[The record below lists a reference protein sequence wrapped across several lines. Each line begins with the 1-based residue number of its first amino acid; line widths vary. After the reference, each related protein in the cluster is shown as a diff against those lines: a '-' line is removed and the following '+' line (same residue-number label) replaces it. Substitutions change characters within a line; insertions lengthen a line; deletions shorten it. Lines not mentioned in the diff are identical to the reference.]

1 MKKLIFI
8 VLSGLLCL
16 INQESYSQISTN
28 EKPISF
34 GNTLEKVSEQNIPN
48 KVMPSLDMV
57 RINRE
62 DKEDDSNG
70 VPPRFGYSHPVN
82 YNLLVALML
91 YQ

>member
-1 MKKLIFI
+1 MKKYIYI
-8 VLSGLLCL
+8 VLSVLLCL
-16 INQESYSQISTN
+16 IYQESYSQISTN

-34 GNTLEKVSEQNIPN
+34 GNTLAKASEQNIPN

-70 VPPRFGYSHPVN
+70 VPPRFGYPHSIN
-82 YNLLVALML
+82 
-91 YQ
+91 